1 MRILC
6 ADDEPLALDV
16 LRRSLLTVLPDAL
29 VETFPDPLDLW
40 KALEGSPADIVFL
53 DIRMPGISG
62 TELARKIKGAY
73 PLTNI
78 VFTTAYTHYG
88 LLAFDIGASDYLL
101 KPVTPDK
108 IRHALDHLRHTPSP
122 HSDKLLE
129 IRCFGS
135 FEVFH
140 GGVPVEFG
148 RSKSREMMAYLC
160 YRAGSGVTKSELMEA
175 MFGRRDVP
183 YYGVVKKDMI
193 DTLTSIGARDALVNA
208 RNNMALVRSR
218 VDCDFFDW
226 LDGKPDGINAY
237 HGEFMTQ
244 YPWAVSQKERLF
256 GNGGNLL

>member
-16 LRRSLLTVLPDAL
+16 LRRSVLSVLPQAE
-29 VETFPDPLDLW
+29 VETFSNPMALW
-40 KALEGSPADIVFL
+40 NALKENPADVVFL
-53 DIRMPGISG
+53 DIRMPEISG
-62 TELARKIKGAY
+62 TELARKIKGEY
-73 PLTNI
+73 PFTNI
-78 VFTTAYTHYG
+78 VFTTAYTNYG

-108 IRHALDHLRHTPSP
+108 VRHALDHLRHEPG
-122 HSDKLLE
+122 KKGKGLLE

-140 GGVPVEFG
+140 DGRPVEFG

-193 DTLTSIGARDALVNA
+193 DTITSIGAKDALINV
-208 RNNMALVRSR
+208 RNSMAVVRAR
-218 VDCDFFDW
+218 VDCDYFDW

-244 YPWAVSQKERLF
+244 YAWAAELKARLF
-256 GNGGNLL
+256 EGGGNLT